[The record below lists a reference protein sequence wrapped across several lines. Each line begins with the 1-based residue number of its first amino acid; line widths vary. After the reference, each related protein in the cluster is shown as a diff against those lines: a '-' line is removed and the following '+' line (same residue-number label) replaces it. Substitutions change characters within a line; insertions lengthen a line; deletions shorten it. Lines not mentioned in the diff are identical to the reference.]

1 MRTLTILLGT
11 MLCFGLSGCIKNEPL
26 NTEADIVK
34 CILPPGILK
43 SDPLITNNTVLLLIL
58 PGTAEIDHLAPEFE
72 LTPGATIKPKS
83 GTVRDFTTPQTYT
96 VTSEDGQWSKV
107 YTVTVSQT
115 DIPTVYDFEHWRT
128 ANKYETPYEVL
139 EPGNEEMNIWASG
152 NAGFAIAAGNA
163 AQPDDFPTFSTTDAY
178 QGKLAAQLVT
188 RSTGKWGALA
198 GMPIAAGNLFIGT
211 FDGSSAMADP
221 LGATHFGLPLGQKPV
236 RFLGHYRYISG
247 GNVTGKD
254 GKEIIPVRRDIGQ
267 IYAILYETNDNVQYL
282 DGSNITTSPNIVARA
297 MFTGIKETEGTV
309 YELFDVTFVYEKPY
323 DPEKQKNFRYNLA
336 VVFAASERGAYF
348 EGAVGSTLYI
358 DAVQV
363 ICE

>member
-1 MRTLTILLGT
+1 M
-11 MLCFGLSGCIKNEPL
+11 SGCIKNEPL

-163 AQPDDFPTFSTTDAY
+163 AKPDDFPTFSTTDAY

-267 IYAILYETNDNVQYL
+267 IYAILYETDDNVQYPRRQQHHHFAQHRRTGHVHRNQR
-282 DGSNITTSPNIVARA
+282 DGRNRIRTVRRHVRIYENLTILGRNKRTSGTTWPSFSPRANAELISKAQWAARSIS
-297 MFTGIKETEGTV
+297 M
-309 YELFDVTFVYEKPY
+309 PY
-323 DPEKQKNFRYNLA
+323 K
-336 VVFAASERGAYF
+336 
-348 EGAVGSTLYI
+348 
-358 DAVQV
+358 
-363 ICE
+363 

>member
-1 MRTLTILLGT
+1 M
-11 MLCFGLSGCIKNEPL
+11 
-26 NTEADIVK
+26 
-34 CILPPGILK
+34 
-43 SDPLITNNTVLLLIL
+43 
-58 PGTAEIDHLAPEFE
+58 
-72 LTPGATIKPKS
+72 
-83 GTVRDFTTPQTYT
+83 
-96 VTSEDGQWSKV
+96 
-107 YTVTVSQT
+107 
-115 DIPTVYDFEHWRT
+115 
-128 ANKYETPYEVL
+128 
-139 EPGNEEMNIWASG
+139 EPGNEEINIWASG

-267 IYAILYETNDNVQYL
+267 IYAILYETDDNVQYL

-297 MFTGIKETEGTV
+297 MFTGIKETEGTG

-323 DPEKQKNFRYNLA
+323 DPEKQKHFRYNLA

>member
-107 YTVTVSQT
+107 YTVTVSQA

-139 EPGNEEMNIWASG
+139 EPGNEEINIWASG

-221 LGATHFGLPLGQKPV
+221 LGATHFGLPLGRNRCV
-236 RFLGHYRYISG
+236 SWG
-247 GNVTGKD
+247 TT
-254 GKEIIPVRRDIGQ
+254 
-267 IYAILYETNDNVQYL
+267 AIF
-282 DGSNITTSPNIVARA
+282 RA
-297 MFTGIKETEGTV
+297 AM
-309 YELFDVTFVYEKPY
+309 
-323 DPEKQKNFRYNLA
+323 
-336 VVFAASERGAYF
+336 
-348 EGAVGSTLYI
+348 
-358 DAVQV
+358 
-363 ICE
+363 

>member
-107 YTVTVSQT
+107 YTVTVSQA

-139 EPGNEEMNIWASG
+139 EPGNERDKHLGIRKCRIRNRRG
-152 NAGFAIAAGNA
+152 QCRQTRRF
-163 AQPDDFPTFSTTDAY
+163 PDLLHD
-178 QGKLAAQLVT
+178 
-188 RSTGKWGALA
+188 RR
-198 GMPIAAGNLFIGT
+198 
-211 FDGSSAMADP
+211 
-221 LGATHFGLPLGQKPV
+221 LPG
-236 RFLGHYRYISG
+236 
-247 GNVTGKD
+247 
-254 GKEIIPVRRDIGQ
+254 
-267 IYAILYETNDNVQYL
+267 
-282 DGSNITTSPNIVARA
+282 
-297 MFTGIKETEGTV
+297 
-309 YELFDVTFVYEKPY
+309 
-323 DPEKQKNFRYNLA
+323 
-336 VVFAASERGAYF
+336 
-348 EGAVGSTLYI
+348 
-358 DAVQV
+358 
-363 ICE
+363 

>member
-107 YTVTVSQT
+107 YTVTVSQA

-139 EPGNEEMNIWASG
+139 EPGNEEINIWAS
-152 NAGFAIAAGNA
+152 
-163 AQPDDFPTFSTTDAY
+163 
-178 QGKLAAQLVT
+178 
-188 RSTGKWGALA
+188 
-198 GMPIAAGNLFIGT
+198 
-211 FDGSSAMADP
+211 
-221 LGATHFGLPLGQKPV
+221 
-236 RFLGHYRYISG
+236 
-247 GNVTGKD
+247 
-254 GKEIIPVRRDIGQ
+254 
-267 IYAILYETNDNVQYL
+267 
-282 DGSNITTSPNIVARA
+282 
-297 MFTGIKETEGTV
+297 
-309 YELFDVTFVYEKPY
+309 
-323 DPEKQKNFRYNLA
+323 
-336 VVFAASERGAYF
+336 
-348 EGAVGSTLYI
+348 
-358 DAVQV
+358 
-363 ICE
+363 

>member
-1 MRTLTILLGT
+1 MYFATRNFEVRPPHHQQYGAAVDPARYGRNRPPRTGIRTDSGGYDQTQIGNGTRFHHAADLHSHLRGRTMVEGLYSYRLPSGYSDRIRFRTLADREQIRNALRSFGTRERRDKHLGIRKCRIRNRRGQCRPTRRFPDLL
-11 MLCFGLSGCIKNEPL
+11 
-26 NTEADIVK
+26 
-34 CILPPGILK
+34 
-43 SDPLITNNTVLLLIL
+43 
-58 PGTAEIDHLAPEFE
+58 H
-72 LTPGATIKPKS
+72 
-83 GTVRDFTTPQTYT
+83 
-96 VTSEDGQWSKV
+96 
-107 YTVTVSQT
+107 
-115 DIPTVYDFEHWRT
+115 
-128 ANKYETPYEVL
+128 
-139 EPGNEEMNIWASG
+139 
-152 NAGFAIAAGNA
+152 
-163 AQPDDFPTFSTTDAY
+163 DAY

-267 IYAILYETNDNVQYL
+267 IYAILYETDDNVQYL

-297 MFTGIKETEGTV
+297 MFTGIKETEGTG

-323 DPEKQKNFRYNLA
+323 DPEKQKHFRYNLA